1 MKERILALRKAL
13 HLKQGEF
20 AARLGM
26 KGTALS
32 MIEVGDNSLTEKNI
46 RLICMSFNV
55 NEEWLRNGKGEMF
68 TASPYE
74 GEFAKIYHNLLPDSQ
89 QDLLKLAKKLLASQ
103 NRTSG
108 AEKAKNQQIMTMLQ
122 LRVLIT
128 VVFPVIHPQTQYQ
141 LQVLM

>member
-46 RLICMSFNV
+46 RLICMTFNV
-55 NEEWLRNGKGEMF
+55 NEEWLRTGKGEMF
-68 TASPYE
+68 ALSPYE
-74 GEFAKIYHNLLPDSQ
+74 EEYVKIYRNLLPNSQ
-89 QDLLKLAKKLLASQ
+89 QDLLKLAKKLLAGQ
-103 NRTSG
+103 NKIAGEES
-108 AEKAKNQQIMTMLQ
+108 
-122 LRVLIT
+122 
-128 VVFPVIHPQTQYQ
+128 
-141 LQVLM
+141 